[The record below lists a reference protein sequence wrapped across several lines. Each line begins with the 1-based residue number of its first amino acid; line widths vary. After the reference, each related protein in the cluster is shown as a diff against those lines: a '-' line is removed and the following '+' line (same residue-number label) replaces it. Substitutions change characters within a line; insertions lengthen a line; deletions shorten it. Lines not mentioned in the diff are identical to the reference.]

1 MMEEE
6 NTVRSEAETAIEVR
20 HPQEGVSVIDFEGDL
35 TGASES
41 RLAEAFSRA
50 SASGGE
56 AVVFNFTH
64 LEYMN
69 SSGIGLLVTT
79 LIRAQRQ
86 GQRLLAYGLN
96 EHYRQIFS
104 LTRLDEAISLHA
116 DEADALGAISH

>member
-1 MMEEE
+1 M
-6 NTVRSEAETAIEVR
+6 RSEAETAIEVR
-20 HPQEGVSVIDFEGDL
+20 HPRDGVSVIDFEGDL

-116 DEADALGAISH
+116 DEADALSAISD